1 MLQLMNKVFL
11 TGITLI
17 ILYFLFL
24 QIKKWYSSIYIKS
37 NIDNRY
43 YLVRNVNKE
52 YNQQAA
58 DTLAIINGN
67 NQKLI
72 NYLKSIDNGEYQTN
86 INILIYRYN
95 TETLMENVLQ
105 HDTSFTINKG
115 EKVEFC
121 LHDRK
126 NENNKIHDIN
136 TLTYV
141 NLHELSHI
149 ASITNGHNTE
159 FKRNFAY
166 LLKRA
171 IEIDIY
177 KYIDY
182 SKNSIEYCGMEIKNS
197 IL

>member
-1 MLQLMNKVFL
+1 MNKVIL
-11 TGITLI
+11 IGIALI
-17 ILYFLFL
+17 ILYFLFT

-52 YNQQAA
+52 YSQQAA
-58 DTLAIINGN
+58 DTLAIINAN

-86 INILIYRYN
+86 INVLVYRYN
-95 TETLMENVLQ
+95 PETLMENILQ

-126 NENNKIHDIN
+126 GDKNKIHDIN
-136 TLTYV
+136 TLTFIST
-141 NLHELSHI
+141 HELGHT

-171 IEIDIY
+171 IEIGIY
-177 KYIDY
+177 KYVDY
-182 SKNSIEYCGMEIKNS
+182 SKKSVEYCGMEIKNS
-197 IL
+197 II

>member
-1 MLQLMNKVFL
+1 MNKVIL
-11 TGITLI
+11 IGIALI

-24 QIKKWYSSIYIKS
+24 QIQKWYSSIYIKS

-52 YNQQAA
+52 YAQQAA
-58 DTLAIINGN
+58 DTLAIINAN

-95 TETLMENVLQ
+95 PETLMENILQ

-126 NENNKIHDIN
+126 GDNNKIHDIN
-136 TLTYV
+136 TLTYIST
-141 NLHELSHI
+141 HEIAHT

-166 LLKRA
+166 LLKKA
-171 IEIDIY
+171 IEIGIY
-177 KYIDY
+177 KYVDY
-182 SKNSIEYCGMEIKNS
+182 SKKSVEYCGMEIKNS
-197 IL
+197 II

>member
-1 MLQLMNKVFL
+1 MNKSIVILNLLGCIVFYL
-11 TGITLI
+11 MFIE
-17 ILYFLFL
+17 
-24 QIKKWYSSIYIKS
+24 IKKWCSSIYIKS

-43 YLVRNVNKE
+43 YLVRNVNE
-52 YNQQAA
+52 TYNQQAS
-58 DTLAIINGN
+58 DTLAILNLN

-72 NYLKSIDNGEYQTN
+72 EHLKGSDNGEYQTN
-86 INILIYRYN
+86 VDLLIYRYN
-95 TETLMENVLQ
+95 PETLMENILQ

-121 LHDRK
+121 LDSRK
-126 NENNKIHDIN
+126 GDNKIHDIN
-136 TLTYV
+136 TLIFV
-141 NLHELSHI
+141 NLHELAHT

-166 LLKRA
+166 LLKKA
-171 IEIDIY
+171 IEIGIY

-182 SKNSIEYCGMEIKNS
+182 SKKSVEYCGMEIKNS